1 MKSENK
7 GGRGEI
13 DPPSMMN
20 NITVWQSIGLGIFI
34 WIAFPIWFYIVVKMA
49 SIAWFRGQFD
59 IIKEM
64 NVYTQSNSNNQN
76 KEVSEDG
83 KEGNKA

>member
-7 GGRGEI
+7 GGRGEVGH
-13 DPPSMMN
+13 PSMMN
-20 NITVWQSIGLGIFI
+20 NITALESVGLGVFI
-34 WIAFPIWFYIVVKMA
+34 WIVFPIWFYIVVKMA
-49 SIAWFRGQFD
+49 STAWFRGQFD

-64 NVYTQSNSNNQN
+64 NSYTKSNQN
-76 KEVSEDG
+76 NHKEVSTDG

>member
-1 MKSENK
+1 MTKIGRR
-7 GGRGEI
+7 GGQGEI
-13 DPPSMMN
+13 DHPLMMN
-20 NITVWQSIGLGIFI
+20 SITAWQSIGLGIFI

-64 NVYTQSNSNNQN
+64 NSYTQNNQN
-76 KEVSEDG
+76 NHKEVGTDG
-83 KEGNKA
+83 EEGNEA